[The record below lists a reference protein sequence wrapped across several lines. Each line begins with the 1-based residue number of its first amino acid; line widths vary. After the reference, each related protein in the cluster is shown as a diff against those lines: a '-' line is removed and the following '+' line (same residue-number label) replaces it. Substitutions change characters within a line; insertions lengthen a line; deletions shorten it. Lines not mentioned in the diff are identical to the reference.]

1 MPKLL
6 YLAIF
11 ISLTTLLACSG
22 PEKSPSPTAVA
33 QAPAAES
40 ILDPPPA
47 PVENPV
53 EDPVP
58 AEDPAQAESPI
69 PAGDPTTALV
79 EEPTPTDEPLET
91 TPEPGMLAPIN
102 LNDPEAFMSQL
113 SSAEQSCISENGD
126 PRQLLMLIR
135 GTDPNSPQDTQ
146 ELIPC
151 LGDETLLRLFL
162 TGLTGQTKPLSTET
176 STCIRSGFQNFDI
189 ATVLLSSSMGP
200 GGEAAAMMGSMAG
213 FVLTLSC
220 LNEEEWQM
228 ASPRLGLRPDDRES
242 LQCVTSQLG
251 GPKGLAA
258 ALQPRDGEPPTAY
271 TNAATACGLQMVSG
285 LQMPGAPGPRTPDPS
300 RMNGTGP
307 LTSNLSGAELSC
319 LSETGDPQQ
328 LMALMDNPELASQ
341 QERDALARCLEHET
355 LLNIFLKGFTDQ
367 TGPLGS
373 DTSACVSDGFQN
385 FNLHAMMLTNPE
397 GPGTQAAIVK
407 GMAGILITLS
417 CLNEDEWKAAS
428 PALDLK
434 PEGRETLQC
443 VMNKLGGPKGIVA
456 SMKSKGES
464 KEGEPPLPLLH
475 AAAECGL
482 TTMVGPPG

>member
-1 MPKLL
+1 MLKLM
-6 YLAIF
+6 YFAIF
-11 ISLTTLLACSG
+11 ISLTTLLACAG
-22 PEKSPSPTAVA
+22 LEKSPSPTAAA

-47 PVENPV
+47 RVETPVETLV

-69 PAGDPTTALV
+69 PTGDPTTAPV
-79 EEPTPTDEPLET
+79 EEPTPTEEPLET

-135 GTDPNSPQDTQ
+135 GPGPGSPQDAQ

-162 TGLTGQTKPLSTET
+162 TGLTGQTEPLSAET
-176 STCIRSGFQNFDI
+176 STCVRNGFQDFDI

-228 ASPRLGLRPDDRES
+228 ASPRLGLRPDDQES

-251 GPKGLAA
+251 GPAGLAA

-271 TNAATACGLQMVSG
+271 TNAATACGLQMIG
-285 LQMPGAPGPRTPDPS
+285 PPGPGTPDPS
-300 RMNGTGP
+300 GMNSTG
-307 LTSNLSGAELSC
+307 LLVSDLSDAELSC
-319 LSETGDPQQ
+319 ISEIGDPQQ
-328 LMALMDNPELASQ
+328 LLMLMDNPEFASP
-341 QERDALARCLEHET
+341 QERNALARCLEHET
-355 LLNIFLKGFTDQ
+355 LLKIFLKGFTDQ
-367 TGPLGS
+367 TGPLSS
-373 DTSACVSDGFQN
+373 DTSACVSAGLRN
-385 FNLHAMMLTNPE
+385 FDLHAMMLTNPE
-397 GPGTQAAIVK
+397 GPGAQAAMVK
-407 GMAGILITLS
+407 GMAGLLITLS
-417 CLNEDEWKAAS
+417 CLNEDEWKAAG
-428 PALDLK
+428 PALDLQ
-434 PEGRETLQC
+434 PEGREALQC
-443 VMNKLGGPKGIVA
+443 VMNKLGGPEGVEA
-456 SMKSKGES
+456 SLES
-464 KEGEPPLPLLH
+464 KEGEPPLALFN

-482 TTMVGPPG
+482 TMMGGP

>member
-1 MPKLL
+1 MLKLI
-6 YLAIF
+6 YFAIF

-22 PEKSPSPTAVA
+22 PEESPSPTAAA

-47 PVENPV
+47 RVETPVETLV

-58 AEDPAQAESPI
+58 AEDLAQAESSI
-69 PAGDPTTALV
+69 PTGDPTTAPV
-79 EEPTPTDEPLET
+79 EEPTPTEEPLET

-113 SSAEQSCISENGD
+113 SSAEQSCISETGD

-135 GTDPNSPQDTQ
+135 GPGPGSPQDAQ

-162 TGLTGQTKPLSTET
+162 TGLTGQTEPLSAET
-176 STCIRSGFQNFDI
+176 STCVRSGFQDFDI

-228 ASPRLGLRPDDRES
+228 ASPLLGLRPDDRES

-251 GPKGLAA
+251 GPAGLAA

-271 TNAATACGLQMVSG
+271 TNAATACGLQMIG
-285 LQMPGAPGPRTPDPS
+285 PPGPGTPDPS
-300 RMNGTGP
+300 GMNSTG
-307 LTSNLSGAELSC
+307 LLVSDLSDAELSC
-319 LSETGDPQQ
+319 ISETGDPQQ
-328 LMALMDNPELASQ
+328 LLMLMDNPEFASP
-341 QERDALARCLEHET
+341 QERNALARCLEHKT
-355 LLNIFLKGFTDQ
+355 LLKIFLKGFTDQ
-367 TGPLGS
+367 TGPLSS
-373 DTSACVSDGFQN
+373 DTSACISAGLRN
-385 FNLHAMMLTNPE
+385 FDLHAMMLTNPE
-397 GPGTQAAIVK
+397 GPDTQATMVK
-407 GMAGILITLS
+407 GMAGLLITLS

-428 PALDLK
+428 PALDLQ
-434 PEGRETLQC
+434 PEGREALQC
-443 VMNKLGGPKGIVA
+443 VMNKLGGPEGIVA
-456 SMKSKGES
+456 SLEF
-464 KEGEPPLPLLH
+464 KEGEPPLGLFN

-482 TTMVGPPG
+482 TMMGGPPG